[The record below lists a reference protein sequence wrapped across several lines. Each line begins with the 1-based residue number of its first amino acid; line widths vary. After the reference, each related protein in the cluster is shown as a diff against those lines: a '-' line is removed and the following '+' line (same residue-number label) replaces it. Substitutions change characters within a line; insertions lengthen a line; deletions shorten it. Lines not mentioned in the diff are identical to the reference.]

1 MATLTVV
8 ASIDRSS
15 LSSLHEWRRLASTVS
30 RRFQLAERLLAM
42 CQQRDRRIS
51 KKPSS
56 DLRWEHLF
64 KTVLKDG
71 KKSRADPF
79 GRRRRTLA
87 RSTNEAISPI
97 CDRCKSPFNFALNG
111 GRFALPVDGPHTT
124 KE

>member
-1 MATLTVV
+1 MATLTIV

-79 GRRRRTLA
+79 GRRRRTLT
-87 RSTNEAISPI
+87 RSTNEQLCCWLRRIAAAMQHY
-97 CDRCKSPFNFALNG
+97 RG
-111 GRFALPVDGPHTT
+111 
-124 KE
+124 